1 MITIT
6 STYLVLDLEQG
17 QEVGMFFSRFGIGA
31 RLFLAFIAITAVSL
45 TSGFTS
51 WLILREISE
60 AQMKMNLEALPAVAV
75 TERMADQSARLVAA
89 APALISAKDTESWSK
104 QDASLA
110 LLANEIQK
118 SVANAR
124 LSLLD
129 RGSVTQLAETADA
142 LISNLSLQSSL
153 VRERLQLDHE
163 FLVHS
168 EKSIFA
174 ATSIVSLSE
183 TLVSNAS
190 AGASAVVAGLYGLID
205 DPARREESF
214 DALDRLIEQ
223 DIYLLDRMSELRLRS
238 SQIGLLVNRLTRA
251 INQTEVADIAFGY
264 QEQLRVVSRRV
275 ASIDDPVRREQAEG
289 FFSVL
294 ASAGRKTSAG
304 DSLFSQ
310 RLRLLSI
317 GDELDRLARV
327 NRDLSG
333 FVSQIAQAM
342 LKQSEQ
348 FARTTT
354 ERSSASVEAGW
365 YGLIASSLVSLVISG
380 LIVWLY
386 VERKVVRRILNLSK
400 SMQRLTDGDLSVDV
414 KEEGTHELRALSK
427 AVRAF
432 RDVSLM
438 RRSLEE
444 ERERT
449 NEELRRH
456 REELQMLVNERTSQL
471 SEINTKLQREVVQH
485 ADARSRAESASRA
498 KSDFLSTM
506 SHEIRTPMTGMLGL
520 LRILHESPLL
530 EEQKKQL
537 AVAAASGAALMGIL
551 NSILDYSKI
560 ESGKIIVDPV
570 TFSLGETLEGIV
582 VLMRPSAR
590 EKGLSLHLEIDPNL
604 AKAHICDNGKLRQI
618 VFNLVSNAIKFTETG
633 EVVVKA
639 KLLSEQSG
647 HQNLELSVSDTGIG
661 ISKGDQK
668 QIFESFT
675 QKDASITRRFG
686 GTGLGLAIARQ
697 LATLLGGALTVRSI
711 PRRGSTFSFRLS
723 LPTSDLPLVKR
734 QLKDAKKPLSKSLK
748 ILIVEDDSTTRI
760 VAQSFLE
767 NLGHS
772 VVTAADGRSAIDK
785 FEDLNPDLVFMD
797 ISLPGIDGIQ
807 TAAQMR
813 QLSSHKSFPIIAMS
827 AHVFQDE
834 VARHLQSGM
843 NGFVGK
849 PFTPEMLETVIN
861 DAINGRAVARSWTAV
876 DQEAF
881 RKDLEALG
889 TDAMKKI
896 LAAAQEALPIRFVE
910 MQEALTAKDMQ
921 LLGSLAHATRS
932 SAASAGFPGLY
943 ASAEALEL
951 AAKNQKISTARKHIR
966 ECKSRFE
973 IAMREAS
980 EVLEMDKFHS
990 QDNLPAKR

>member
-471 SEINTKLQREVVQH
+471 SEINTKLQR
-485 ADARSRAESASRA
+485 
-498 KSDFLSTM
+498 
-506 SHEIRTPMTGMLGL
+506 L

-570 TFSLGETLEGIV
+570 TFRLGETLEGIV

-647 HQNLELSVSDTGIG
+647 YQNLELSVSDTGIG
-661 ISKGDQK
+661 ISKSDQK

-772 VVTAADGRSAIDK
+772 VVTAADGRSAIDN
-785 FEDLNPDLVFMD
+785 FEDVNPDLVFMD

-813 QLSSHKSFPIIAMS
+813 QLSSHKLFPIIAMS

-932 SAASAGFPGLY
+932 SAASAGFPGLH